1 MSEGTSRPEQP
12 NHDGWFGVA
21 LLAVIVGI
29 EFAFPAWS
37 TAQIY
42 ALAVAGA
49 FFGAIIAWRT
59 IRARA

>member
-1 MSEGTSRPEQP
+1 MSKGTLKSEQP
-12 NHDGWFGVA
+12 NRNGWFGVA
-21 LLAVIVGI
+21 LLAAIIGI
-29 EFAFPAWS
+29 ELAFPPWS
-37 TAQIY
+37 TAQIS